1 MARQSGKTMKVDVA
15 LPLDIYDVVVKL
27 AEESDAPIHH
37 RSNMRV
43 LSPTILHLIGLG
55 IKSLEDN
62 PELLTLPIATGTD
75 SKLAEVVASLGKLA
89 DRISKLEDNP
99 QSLTADNVQSIFDE
113 QISPLVARVEALEA
127 GNLSLEDFIA
137 AHPATP
143 IDIDPSWQKITRA
156 EINQR
161 HQTNIQAGDVDFARY
176 QLYLAGLFD
185 RYHYHSTKRA
195 FYDMKPGEPMIDTAE
210 SSEAATDD

>member
-55 IKSLEDN
+55 IQSLEAN

-75 SKLAEVVASLGKLA
+75 GKLAEVVASLGKLA
-89 DRISKLEDNP
+89 DRINRLEDNP
-99 QSLTADNVQSIFDE
+99 QSLTPDDVRAIFDA
-113 QISPLVARVEALEA
+113 QISPLLARIEALESSPAEQQKPPKQVKAKIDRKGKEVLTA
-127 GNLSLEDFIA
+127 GEFKKRYADNRAVQTLTSAPKKFEADAVLSATGLSASWVFEGEDRKFVSLGV
-137 AHPATP
+137 ATN
-143 IDIDPSWQKITRA
+143 D
-156 EINQR
+156 
-161 HQTNIQAGDVDFARY
+161 
-176 QLYLAGLFD
+176 
-185 RYHYHSTKRA
+185 
-195 FYDMKPGEPMIDTAE
+195 
-210 SSEAATDD
+210 